1 MRQKAGSYRET
12 LGSRGG
18 CLEEGS
24 RYRSPSPL
32 PSPFY
37 QAQLSRLTTY
47 YSEHALEW
55 IMENLV
61 DDGDELVAA
70 RVIDWDQDRTFPP

>member
-1 MRQKAGSYRET
+1 MQI
-12 LGSRGG
+12 L
-18 CLEEGS
+18 L
-24 RYRSPSPL
+24 PL
-32 PSPFY
+32 PLSLPFY

>member
-12 LGSRGG
+12 LGSRGV
-18 CLEEGS
+18 CLEEGCKS
-24 RYRSPSPL
+24 R
-32 PSPFY
+32 
-37 QAQLSRLTTY
+37 LSRLTTY
-47 YSEHALEW
+47 YSERALEW

>member
-12 LGSRGG
+12 LGSRGV
-18 CLEEGS
+18 CLEEGCKS
-24 RYRSPSPL
+24 RSHPPL
-32 PSPFY
+32 SLPFY
-37 QAQLSRLTTY
+37 QSQLSRLTTY
-47 YSEHALEW
+47 YSERALEW